1 MKTDL
6 DRLMEEAGLDALLVI
21 GRGNHNP
28 SLCYFTGTINLT
40 HGYLL
45 KRRGQTPVLFHGSME
60 REEAAGTGMET
71 KNLDDYDYT
80 ALLDQAGGDRNLASA
95 LRMARIFQDFGVQ
108 GRLALYGS
116 YEVGPAYGLFRRL
129 EQELPGLEIVPE
141 QSSSA
146 ALVRTRATKDPEE
159 VDRIRQMGKTTT
171 AVAADVAGYLT
182 SHQAKDG
189 MLFNREGEVLTI
201 GEVKRRI
208 NLWLAMRGAENPHG
222 TIFAAGRDA
231 GIPHS
236 AGQDDQPVPVGKP
249 IIFDLFP
256 CEAGGGYFYDFTR
269 TWSLGYASEE
279 LQSLHQDVLDT
290 YQAIFPKLQ
299 INSPCRDYQVM
310 ACERFQAGGHPTIME
325 DLQTQ
330 AGYVHGLG
338 HGLGLEVH
346 ETPNMSHLE
355 INQDQ
360 LLPDM
365 VFTFEPGL
373 YYPERELG
381 ARVEDTVWARPDG
394 SFEVLASFPT
404 DLVLK
409 VPGA

>member
-1 MKTDL
+1 
-6 DRLMEEAGLDALLVI
+6 MEEAGLDAVLVI

-45 KRRGQTPVLFHGSME
+45 KRRCQTPVLFHGSME

-71 KNLDDYDYT
+71 KNLDDYDYA
-80 ALLDQAGGDRNLASA
+80 ALLDQAG
-95 LRMARIFQDFGVQ
+95 
-108 GRLALYGS
+108 
-116 YEVGPAYGLFRRL
+116 
-129 EQELPGLEIVPE
+129 
-141 QSSSA
+141 
-146 ALVRTRATKDPEE
+146 ATKDPEE

-236 AGQDDQPVPVGKP
+236 AGQDDQPVPVGKA

-279 LQSLHQDVLDT
+279 LQSLHQDVLET
-290 YQAIFPKLQ
+290 YQAVFSKLQ
-299 INSPCRDYQVM
+299 ANSPCRDYQIM
-310 ACERFQAGGHPTIME
+310 ACERFQAGGHPTVME
-325 DLQTQ
+325 DLQTET
-330 AGYVHGLG
+330 GYVHSLG

-346 ETPNMSHLE
+346 ETPNFTHLE
-355 INQDQ
+355 VNQDR

-365 VFTFEPGL
+365 VFAFEPGL

-394 SFEVLASFPT
+394 GFEVLASFPT